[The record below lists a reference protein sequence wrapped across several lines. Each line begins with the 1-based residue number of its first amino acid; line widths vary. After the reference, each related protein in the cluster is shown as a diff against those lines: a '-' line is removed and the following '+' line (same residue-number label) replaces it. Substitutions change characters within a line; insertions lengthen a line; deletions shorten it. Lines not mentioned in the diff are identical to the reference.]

1 MNIEIKPRNLIKEFF
16 NNFHSKL
23 EDILFSIVQKLPESL
38 IPSFL
43 MTWLDRYTTK
53 RTQQLQQEI
62 LRQQWQQIYLEKAV
76 EEIQSI
82 RQTKEAQTED

>member
-1 MNIEIKPRNLIKEFF
+1 MNIEIKPRNKAKEFF
-16 NNFHSKL
+16 NKLYDTL

-62 LRQQWQQIYLEKAV
+62 IRRQWEQIYLEKAIG
-76 EEIQSI
+76 EIQSI

>member
-1 MNIEIKPRNLIKEFF
+1 MNIEIKPRNKAKEFF
-16 NNFHSKL
+16 NKLYDTL

-62 LRQQWQQIYLEKAV
+62 IRRQWEQIYLEKAIG
-76 EEIQSI
+76 EIQSI
-82 RQTKEAQTED
+82 RQTKEAQTKD

>member
-1 MNIEIKPRNLIKEFF
+1 MNIEIKQRNKAKEFF
-16 NNFHSKL
+16 NKLYDTL
-23 EDILFSIVQKLPESL
+23 EDILFSIVQKLPQSL

-62 LRQQWQQIYLEKAV
+62 IRRQWEQIYLEKAIG
-76 EEIQSI
+76 EIQSI
-82 RQTKEAQTED
+82 LQTKEAQTED

>member
-1 MNIEIKPRNLIKEFF
+1 MNIEIKPRNKAKEFC
-16 NNFHSKL
+16 NRLHDTL

-38 IPSFL
+38 FPSFL

-62 LRQQWQQIYLEKAV
+62 IRQQWQQIYLEKAV
-76 EEIQSI
+76 EEIHEK
-82 RQTKEAQTED
+82 QTKK

>member
-1 MNIEIKPRNLIKEFF
+1 MNIEIKPQNQIKELF

-23 EDILFSIVQKLPESL
+23 EDILFSIVQKLPDSL

-43 MTWLDRYTTK
+43 MTWLDKYTIK

-62 LRQQWQQIYLEKAV
+62 IRQQWKQIHLEKAV

-82 RQTKEAQTED
+82 RQMKEAQSED

>member
-1 MNIEIKPRNLIKEFF
+1 MNIEIKQRNKAKEFF
-16 NNFHSKL
+16 NKLYDTL
-23 EDILFSIVQKLPESL
+23 EDILFSIVQKLPQSL

-62 LRQQWQQIYLEKAV
+62 IRRQWEQIYLEKAIG
-76 EEIQSI
+76 EIQSI

>member
-1 MNIEIKPRNLIKEFF
+1 MNIEIKPRNQIEELF

-23 EDILFSIVQKLPESL
+23 ENILFSIVQKLPESL

-62 LRQQWQQIYLEKAV
+62 IRRQWEQIYLEKAIG
-76 EEIQSI
+76 EIRSI
-82 RQTKEAQTED
+82 RQTKEAQTKD

>member
-1 MNIEIKPRNLIKEFF
+1 MNIEIKPRNKAKELS
-16 NNFHSKL
+16 NKLHDTL
-23 EDILFSIVQKLPESL
+23 EDILFSIIQKLPEPL
-38 IPSFL
+38 IPSPI
-43 MTWLDRYTTK
+43 MEWLDRYTTK

-82 RQTKEAQTED
+82 RQMKEAPTED

>member
-1 MNIEIKPRNLIKEFF
+1 MNIEIKQRNKAKEFF
-16 NNFHSKL
+16 NKLYDTL
-23 EDILFSIVQKLPESL
+23 EDILFSIVQKLPQSL

-62 LRQQWQQIYLEKAV
+62 IRRQWEQIYLEKAIG
-76 EEIQSI
+76 EIQSI
-82 RQTKEAQTED
+82 RQTKEAQTDD

>member
-1 MNIEIKPRNLIKEFF
+1 MNIEIKPRNQIEELF

-23 EDILFSIVQKLPESL
+23 ENILFSIVQKLPESL

-62 LRQQWQQIYLEKAV
+62 IRQQWQQIYLEKAV
-76 EEIQSI
+76 KEIRSI
-82 RQTKEAQTED
+82 RQTKEAQTKD

>member
-1 MNIEIKPRNLIKEFF
+1 MNIEIKPRNKAKEFF
-16 NNFHSKL
+16 NKLYDTL

-62 LRQQWQQIYLEKAV
+62 IRRQWEQIYLEKAIG
-76 EEIQSI
+76 EIRSI

>member
-1 MNIEIKPRNLIKEFF
+1 MNIEIKPRNQIEELF

-23 EDILFSIVQKLPESL
+23 ENILFSIVQKLPESL

-62 LRQQWQQIYLEKAV
+62 IRRQWEQIYLEKAIG
-76 EEIQSI
+76 EIQSI

>member
-1 MNIEIKPRNLIKEFF
+1 MNIEIKPRNQIEELF
-16 NNFHSKL
+16 NNFDSKL
-23 EDILFSIVQKLPESL
+23 ENILFSIVQKLPESL

-62 LRQQWQQIYLEKAV
+62 IRRQWEQIYLEKAIG
-76 EEIQSI
+76 EIQSI